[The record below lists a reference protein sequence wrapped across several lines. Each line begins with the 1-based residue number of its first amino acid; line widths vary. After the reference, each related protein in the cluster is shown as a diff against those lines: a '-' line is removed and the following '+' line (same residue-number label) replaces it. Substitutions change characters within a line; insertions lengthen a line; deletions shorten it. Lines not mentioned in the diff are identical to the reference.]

1 MRSLQSSLIILTFI
15 AGLASADIGG
25 EEKPKLSINALSWLA
40 GQRQGPHDDGL
51 LEQTWLAPRS
61 GTVTALVRSSE
72 ESATRF
78 VEIIHVREING
89 SLELN
94 LQIFNNSLEPDR
106 MSATHSPI
114 QKFELT
120 EIGDRYV
127 FFRGV
132 SSGAHRSLS
141 YQLSDENIFFIRIET
156 NVGEK
161 IEVELKSIL
170 VEEKI
175 LKDKSPRE
183 AERRTR
189 QKFEQSATT

>member
-1 MRSLQSSLIILTFI
+1 MRSLQSSSTVLTIIVV
-15 AGLASADIGG
+15 LAAAVIGG

-51 LEQTWLAPRS
+51 LEQTWLSPRS
-61 GTVTALVRSSE
+61 GTITALVRSSE
-72 ESATRF
+72 ESDTRF

-94 LQIFNNSLEPDR
+94 LQMFNNLLEP
-106 MSATHSPI
+106 SSISSTHSPI
-114 QKFELT
+114 HKFELT

-161 IEVELKSIL
+161 IEVQLKPIL
-170 VEEKI
+170 F
-175 LKDKSPRE
+175 E
-183 AERRTR
+183 ATS
-189 QKFEQSATT
+189 KH